1 MQTIRASL
9 VNYLYKKIDTK
20 NFISLFLILFFGFI
34 NIKKILKKDL
44 KTTVDLNWQ
53 FCHWQCKFVSFN
65 LQVWIFWVKMFFYNR
80 KQIFYIERKILRYV
94 SYHDTSIVIHTDTEN
109 SVPYIIPVIVLR
121 LIFLGIHTYSTLI
134 AIHLRLY
141 FCLKQNLDI
150 FSHRPF
156 VCW

>member
-1 MQTIRASL
+1 
-9 VNYLYKKIDTK
+9 
-20 NFISLFLILFFGFI
+20 
-34 NIKKILKKDL
+34 
-44 KTTVDLNWQ
+44 
-53 FCHWQCKFVSFN
+53 
-65 LQVWIFWVKMFFYNR
+65 MFFYDR

-109 SVPYIIPVIVLR
+109 SVPYIVPVIVLR

-156 VCW
+156 VC